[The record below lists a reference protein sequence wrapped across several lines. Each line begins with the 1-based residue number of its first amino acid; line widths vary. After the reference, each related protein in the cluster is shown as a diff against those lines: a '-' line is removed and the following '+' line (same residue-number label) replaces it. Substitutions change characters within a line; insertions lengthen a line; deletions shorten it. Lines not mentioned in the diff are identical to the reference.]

1 MNNNILVLVP
11 LPAVV
16 ILVLD
21 GSSFCVSRTKNGEEK
36 CECESKWQGR
46 REVGV

>member
-1 MNNNILVLVP
+1 LMG
-11 LPAVV
+11 VV
-16 ILVLD
+16 FLVLD

-36 CECESKWQGR
+36 CGCESKWQGR